1 MPEQVAIAVA
11 TQVISHALFSD
22 GGSTNQSEA
31 AAQMQQDRADE
42 MFDLWVNY
50 YQPVE
55 LKALTEIA
63 NRAVYIPRFDAVMQR
78 ANAQVLYDASRKR
91 KQAMACIPLKCEG
104 MRRNVAKETAT
115 MQARVT
121 AHAMQ
126 SAKMGEDAKAHI
138 KDEQRI
144 HDRMI
149 LNNIGMNLNTRTDG
163 ALAAAAALHQ
173 AAAARAQ
180 SAYFESSKA
189 VGQLVN
195 RGVEWYNKSQQPVGG
210 DSLDGYLALNNN
222 FQTSTSTV
230 AAAGAVDVAAAAGVV
245 DVAATTAASAATG
258 AAGDLSIGAIIALGA

>member
-1 MPEQVAIAVA
+1 MPQVAIAVA
-11 TQVISHALFSD
+11 ASVAAAVITRALFD
-22 GGSTNQSEA
+22 EGGGVNMSEQ

-63 NRAVYIPRFDAVMQR
+63 NRVVYTPRFNAVMQR
-78 ANAQVLYDASRKR
+78 ANAQVLYDASKKR

-115 MQARVT
+115 MQARVI

-144 HDRMI
+144 HDRML
-149 LNNIGMNLNTRTDG
+149 LNNIGMNLNSRTDG

-180 SAYFESSKA
+180 SAYSEGSKA

-195 RGVEWYNKSQQPVGG
+195 RGVEWYNKSQQPQQPQQPEGFPTAESYSDAAVSTEGLT
-210 DSLDGYLALNNN
+210 DVSTPSLD
-222 FQTSTSTV
+222 F
-230 AAAGAVDVAAAAGVV
+230 
-245 DVAATTAASAATG
+245 TTA
-258 AAGDLSIGAIIALGA
+258 